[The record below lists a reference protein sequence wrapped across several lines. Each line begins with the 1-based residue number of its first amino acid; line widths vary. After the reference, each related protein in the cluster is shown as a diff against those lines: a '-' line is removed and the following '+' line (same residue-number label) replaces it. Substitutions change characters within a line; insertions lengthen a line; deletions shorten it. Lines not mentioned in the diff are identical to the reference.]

1 MFKISLLY
9 FDGCPS
15 WKPALE
21 NLKTAVG
28 AEKIPAEISLVN
40 IEDTAQAQVERF
52 PGLPSILVNG
62 VDLWPIEPT
71 NYALSCRVYKTPSGM
86 MGSPTIEMLRER
98 LREVTSSTDNTI

>member
-1 MFKISLLY
+1 MYKISLLN

-40 IEDTAQAQVERF
+40 IEDTAQAQFERF
-52 PGLPSILVNG
+52 PGSPSIRVNG
-62 VDLWPIEPT
+62 VDLWPIERA
-71 NYALSCRVYKTPSGM
+71 NYTLSCRLYKTPFGM
-86 MGSPTIEMLRER
+86 IGCPTIEMLRER
-98 LREVTSSTDNTI
+98 LREVTSATDNTI